1 MGAEETS
8 SRRRRDASTMYYDK
22 MIDRYDGMNKDNVN
36 WAALMATFHE
46 ADAPNRVQSVSSP
59 VDQSASQYGQ
69 SCMRCDVG
77 NNVIGPGAVREQP
90 IPQSDRATRF
100 HPRTIITLSATPH
113 RRQDLSQVNARSKRP
128 SQRDAE
134 HTYFQLTATINI

>member
-1 MGAEETS
+1 
-8 SRRRRDASTMYYDK
+8 

-69 SCMRCDVG
+69 SCMWCDVG
-77 NNVIGPGAVREQP
+77 NNVIDMVRAPFENNQFLNQIEPPVFTPEQSSLCQQRH
-90 IPQSDRATRF
+90 IVAKIYHKSMRDQSD
-100 HPRTIITLSATPH
+100 
-113 RRQDLSQVNARSKRP
+113 QVNATLS
-128 SQRDAE
+128 
-134 HTYFQLTATINI
+134 TLTFN